1 MVAAS
6 RWDAWNVAPDRSTR
20 RLQRFFGALLLL
32 QLVVMLPLATALLVQ
47 VGRPIAALPL
57 AVVAVVTIGV
67 VQARRLTAQGQPAR
81 AIVLLAVVFVP
92 AAFVSAAVGEY
103 ALPVL
108 AVATVIPPTL
118 AVPFLPQRSTVRLLT
133 GSVVFSALLTIT
145 ALSAPS
151 LGLADVP
158 SWFETLNLL
167 IGAPIACAL
176 VMQLAW
182 QNHLGMREKE
192 SELRRASRELVATTD
207 DERRRAERDLHDG
220 AQQRLHAAIV
230 QVALARRLL
239 DRDLVAAQG
248 VLDTARG
255 EIDATV
261 DELDRLARGLP
272 PTILAEGGLAPALDD
287 LAARSALV
295 VRVKVVGVDRLS
307 PTVESAIWFCCSE
320 AVQNAAKHAGAGA
333 AVTISVTHEGS
344 VVRFEVTD
352 DGSGF
357 DPDAVPTDRGQG
369 VANMRER
376 LESIG
381 GRLTIHSAPGAG
393 TTTSGVV
400 TASAES
406 ARIAE

>member
-1 MVAAS
+1 M
-6 RWDAWNVAPDRSTR
+6 
-20 RLQRFFGALLLL
+20 LLL
-32 QLVVMLPLATALLVQ
+32 QLVVIIPLAAALLVY
-47 VGRPIAALPL
+47 VGRPIAGVPL
-57 AVVAVVTIGV
+57 AVVVVVTIGV
-67 VQARRLTAQGQPAR
+67 VQARRLTAQGRPAQ

-133 GSVVFSALLTIT
+133 GSVVFGALLTVT

-151 LGLADVP
+151 FGLADVP
-158 SWFETLNLL
+158 SWFERLNLL

-192 SELRRASRELVATTD
+192 SELRLASRQLVATTD

-239 DRDLVAAQG
+239 DRDLVAARG

-287 LAARSALV
+287 LAASRARRARRCGRGRPAVADGRIGDLV
-295 VRVKVVGVDRLS
+295 LLQRGGPERCQARGRRRRRDDLGQPDRCLR
-307 PTVESAIWFCCSE
+307 PI
-320 AVQNAAKHAGAGA
+320 
-333 AVTISVTHEGS
+333 
-344 VVRFEVTD
+344 
-352 DGSGF
+352 
-357 DPDAVPTDRGQG
+357 RGH
-369 VANMRER
+369 R
-376 LESIG
+376 
-381 GRLTIHSAPGAG
+381 
-393 TTTSGVV
+393 
-400 TASAES
+400 
-406 ARIAE
+406 